1 MTIIEIIVTILLGTA
16 AGFINTFAGGG
27 SMLVVPFL
35 IFIGLPANVAN
46 ATNRIA
52 ILLQNVVSVNGFK
65 QKKIL
70 DFKTDSKLLL
80 PVALGSIYCRGYQ
93 RRNIQKSH
101 SRASDYYVFHVTLES
116 GCLGK
121 SKCGQGKNE
130 KPVVT
135 KRHLLFP
142 GNLRWIYPNRYR
154 VLLAGRVSS
163 RMWL

>member
-70 DFKTDSKLLL
+70 DFLNVCTNN
-80 PVALGSIYCRGYQ
+80 C
-93 RRNIQKSH
+93 
-101 SRASDYYVFHVTLES
+101 
-116 GCLGK
+116 
-121 SKCGQGKNE
+121 
-130 KPVVT
+130 
-135 KRHLLFP
+135 
-142 GNLRWIYPNRYR
+142 
-154 VLLAGRVSS
+154 
-163 RMWL
+163 

>member
-52 ILLQNVVSVNGFK
+52 ILLQNVVSVSGFK

-80 PVALGSIYCRGYQ
+80 PRGPRKYRGCIYCRGHQ
-93 RRNIQKSH
+93 RRDIQKSH
-101 SRASDYYVFHVTLES
+101 CRTFNRHVFHATLEP
-116 GCLGK
+116 GCLG
-121 SKCGQGKNE
+121 
-130 KPVVT
+130 
-135 KRHLLFP
+135 
-142 GNLRWIYPNRYR
+142 
-154 VLLAGRVSS
+154 
-163 RMWL
+163 